1 MKSLYLG
8 IVEKNVIQT
17 DESSVAFALPL
28 FIRIGCT
35 FDPIDSLW
43 SWWFWSLWCS
53 ICICTT
59 FFISIVELGSSSFFY
74 YNDRICPHWLYLW
87 VPLTN
92 LMVTGWTLEN
102 YRILSMLFLYLFPYC
117 KLHLLSYALTVIQV
131 KSLYLGI
138 VKKNVTETVMKIVF
152 PWYSPCGACYW
163 RWLHL
168 ILVSTC
174 VFQLYPIE
182 LPCLLWNQTLL
193 VVFCEGTAEKGQT
206 RVFIFLWVVW
216 TDGKVWLTSHMTYQ
230 TCIYLTYSKL
240 GSAHWLGWLW
250 EHC

>member
-1 MKSLYLG
+1 MRG
-8 IVEKNVIQT
+8 VIGF
-17 DESSVAFALPL
+17 AFALPL
-28 FIRIGCT
+28 CIHIGCT
-35 FDPIDSLW
+35 FDPIGSLW
-43 SWWFWSLWCS
+43 LWWFWSLWCS

-74 YNDRICPHWLYLW
+74 YNDRICPHWLYFW

-102 YRILSMLFLYLFPYC
+102 YRILSMLFLYLFHYC

-168 ILVSTC
+168 FWFQH
-174 VFQLYPIE
+174 VFFN
-182 LPCLLWNQTLL
+182 CTLL
-193 VVFCEGTAEKGQT
+193 SCRVSCEIRLCWLSSVKTLQKRGKPG
-206 RVFIFLWVVW
+206 FLFSCELY
-216 TDGKVWLTSHMTYQ
+216 G
-230 TCIYLTYSKL
+230 
-240 GSAHWLGWLW
+240 
-250 EHC
+250 